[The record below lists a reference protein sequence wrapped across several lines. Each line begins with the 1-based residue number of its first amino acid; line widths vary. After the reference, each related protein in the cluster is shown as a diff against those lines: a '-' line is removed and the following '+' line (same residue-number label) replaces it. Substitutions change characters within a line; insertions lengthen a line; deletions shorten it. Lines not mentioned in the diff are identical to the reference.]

1 MRIIVLEGMP
11 NKGKTHTMWLL
22 RDILTSL
29 AIGGVSTALTIYGS
43 GIVSPKN
50 DFEDIIINY
59 KSLKIGIYSQGDYSN
74 YLASEIRKFEK
85 LGCDVLVCTLSLNT
99 LKINANKA
107 INRFSNTR
115 VPKTVEPIKA
125 LQINANNADASAIFS
140 LI

>member
-85 LGCDVLVCTLSLNT
+85 L
-99 LKINANKA
+99 I
-107 INRFSNTR
+107 
-115 VPKTVEPIKA
+115 
-125 LQINANNADASAIFS
+125 LQ
-140 LI
+140 